1 MKTGMIISVE
11 HGPKRDVLVRISSS
25 ELFSEISDPPGA
37 IRTADVTGYDVV
49 EELSGGAIFYHLHV
63 RTAAGQRVLFYTAV
77 TQLDV
82 ALLLDEFGATL
93 GSLPRS
99 WTKADP
105 VDTDNSG
112 ASPLRV

>member
-1 MKTGMIISVE
+1 MKIGKIISLE

-37 IRTADVTGYDVV
+37 IRTVDVTGYDVV
-49 EELSGGAIFYHLHV
+49 EERSGDSLLYHLFV
-63 RTAAGQRVLFYTAV
+63 RTAAHRVLFYTAL

-82 ALLLDEFGATL
+82 GLLLDDFGASL

-105 VDTDNSG
+105 VGTDNSG